1 MTNTW
6 GFMVPMLASIW
17 IVPAPGEVTMEKYHD
32 VKGTQSFKEYIGGVG
47 TGFFWANA
55 HQHIHNLPP
64 LYCQPGK
71 LPLYAD
77 SYLQILGDYIS
88 NRPGEPNSLANSVP
102 VELLLLNALRE
113 TFPCK

>member
-1 MTNTW
+1 
-6 GFMVPMLASIW
+6 MVSVLASIW
-17 IVPAPGEVTMEKYHD
+17 TVPAHGEVTLEKYHA
-32 VKGTQSFKEYIGGVG
+32 VKETQSFKQYIDGVG
-47 TGFFWANA
+47 TGFFGANA
-55 HQHIHNLPP
+55 HQGTRNLPP

-77 SYLQILGDYIS
+77 NYLQILDDYIS
-88 NRPGEPNSLANSVP
+88 NRPGEPNSLANSIP